1 MITFEEI
8 QIQAENDLKFDK
20 TNLDGESMKI
30 PQLHN
35 KYLCFLYDYKNTLK
49 KQIHAYSKLKLIKV
63 EYYTGR
69 LPIETLKE
77 FNWQPFQLKIL
88 KQDLDLYLDSDKDLQ
103 SLEYKIENTKNAVD
117 YLEGIVKNIMNR
129 HWMIRSAIDFMKFT
143 SGVN

>member
-8 QIQAENDLKFDK
+8 KKQTEVDLKFDK
-20 TNLDGESMKI
+20 TNLDGESIRI

-35 KYLCFLYDYKNTLK
+35 KYLCFLYDHKNSLK
-49 KQIHAYSKLKLIKV
+49 KQQHAYYKLRLIKV
-63 EYYTGR
+63 EYYMGR
-69 LPIETLKE
+69 LPIETIKQ
-77 FNWQPFQLKIL
+77 FNWEPFQLKIL

-103 SLEYKIENTKNAVD
+103 QIEYKIENTKNIIE
-117 YLEGIVKNIMNR
+117 YLENIIKSIMNR